1 MFSSLDSLNIWFFKK
16 KKYELINKLSI
27 ITESLKTLFYICIMK
42 LNEAKEKFIQS
53 WGVLGSNWGIN
64 RTMAQIHALFLISED
79 ILSAEDVMETLKISR
94 GNANMN
100 IRALIDWGL
109 VYKEIQAGERKEFFR
124 GEKDIWKVLQRVVQS
139 RQRNELTP
147 LLEVLTELSSAQ
159 IDEKTESAQN
169 FKDQINSIK
178 TFSELADRSL
188 NKISKS
194 EKNWF
199 LKTFMKLIS

>member
-1 MFSSLDSLNIWFFKK
+1 
-16 KKYELINKLSI
+16 
-27 ITESLKTLFYICIMK
+27 MK

-64 RTMAQIHALFLISED
+64 RTMAQIHALFLISEEV
-79 ILSAEDVMETLKISR
+79 LSAEDVMESLKISR

-124 GEKDIWKVLQRVVQS
+124 GEKDIWKVTQRVIKS

-147 LLEVLTELSSAQ
+147 MLEVLTQLSNAQ
-159 IDEKTESAQN
+159 IEDKAESTKQFKT
-169 FKDQINSIK
+169 QINAIK
-178 TFSELADRSL
+178 SFSELADRSL
-188 NKISKS
+188 NKISGS
-194 EKNWF
+194 EENWF
-199 LKTFMKLIS
+199 LKTFMKFMK

>member
-1 MFSSLDSLNIWFFKK
+1 
-16 KKYELINKLSI
+16 
-27 ITESLKTLFYICIMK
+27 MK

-53 WGVLGSNWGIN
+53 WGVLGSEWGIN

-79 ILSAEDVMETLKISR
+79 LLSAEDVMETLKISR

-124 GEKDIWKVLQRVVQS
+124 GEKDIWKVMQRVIKS

-147 LLEVLTELSSAQ
+147 MLEVLTILSNAK
-159 IDEKTESAQN
+159 IEDKPESTKQ
-169 FKDQINSIK
+169 FKKQINSIK
-178 TFSELADRSL
+178 SFSELADRSL
-188 NKISKS
+188 NKISGS
-194 EKNWF
+194 EENWF
-199 LKTFMKLIS
+199 LKTFMKFMK